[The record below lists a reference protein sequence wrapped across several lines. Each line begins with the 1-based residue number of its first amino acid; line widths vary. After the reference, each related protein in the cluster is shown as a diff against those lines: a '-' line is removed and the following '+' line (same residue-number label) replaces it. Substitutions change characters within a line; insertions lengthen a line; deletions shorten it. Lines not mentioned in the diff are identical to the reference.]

1 MSKLTSF
8 SQSVSRD
15 IEADQGVSIGFLEI
29 IAMIQALLAAF
40 PCFGPQSPADT
51 VAWLNDHPRTA
62 RAHGIR
68 EIRKSDGVK
77 RKVAAQ
83 LYDRAM
89 DSALALGDDGF
100 AEVIAEAKAGV

>member
-8 SQSVSRD
+8 AESVSRD
-15 IEADQGVSIGFLEI
+15 IESDEGVSIGFLEI

-40 PCFGPQSPADT
+40 PCFTPQPPAET
-51 VAWLNDHPRTA
+51 VQWIKDHPRIA
-62 RAHGIR
+62 RSHGIR

-83 LYDRAM
+83 LYDRAL
-89 DSALALGDDGF
+89 DSALAQGDEGF
-100 AEVIAEAKAGV
+100 AELIAEAKAGA

>member
-62 RAHGIR
+62 RTQAIR

-89 DSALALGDDGF
+89 DSALALGDEGF